1 MHILM
6 SNDLR
11 YIHIKHSK
19 FNDDKIYL
27 YLLSKIE
34 KKSKLKKLL
43 SKIVMLII
51 LKKSCK
57 EKK

>member
-1 MHILM
+1 M

-43 SKIVMLII
+43 SKIVMLFI